1 MDLFTSSNSLIPIPI
16 PDGEL
21 LWLEQLP
28 LGLANEEVLARLVAE
43 TSWRAE
49 SITLWGKQQLQPRL
63 TAWHG
68 DARYSYSG
76 LDLEPLPFTPLL
88 LDIRHAVETAT
99 GEAFN
104 SVLLNYYRDG
114 RDSMGMHSDD
124 EAELGPEPAIASVSF
139 GATRTFI
146 LRHRQS
152 KQTVRLGLTSGS
164 VLLMRGK
171 TQHFWLHGINKS
183 ARQIGPRVNLTFRKI
198 LPSVDKRQQ
207 KRG

>member
-1 MDLFTSSNSLIPIPI
+1 MDLFTSSNSLVPIPI

-28 LGLANEEVLARLVAE
+28 LGLANEEVLARLVAD
-43 TSWRAE
+43 TAWRAE
-49 SITLWGKQQLQPRL
+49 SITLWGKQHLQPRL

-76 LDLEPLPFTPLL
+76 LDLEPAPFTPML
-88 LDIRHAVETAT
+88 LDIKQAVEAAT
-99 GEAFN
+99 GHAFN
-104 SVLLNYYRDG
+104 SVLLNYYRNE

-124 EAELGPEPAIASVSF
+124 EPELGPEPAIASVSF
-139 GATRTFI
+139 GAARIFI

-152 KQTVRLGLTSGS
+152 KQTLKLELTSGS
-164 VLLMRGK
+164 MLLMRGP

-183 ARQIGPRVNLTFRKI
+183 ARHVGPRVNLTFRKI
-198 LPSVDKRQQ
+198 LPSSVT
-207 KRG
+207 

>member
-1 MDLFTSSNSLIPIPI
+1 MDLFTPANSLIAIPI

-43 TSWRAE
+43 TGWRAE
-49 SITLWGKQQLQPRL
+49 TITLWGKQYLQPRL

-68 DARYSYSG
+68 DARYGYSG

-88 LDIRHAVETAT
+88 LAMKAAVEAAT
-99 GEAFN
+99 GHGFN
-104 SVLLNYYRDG
+104 SVLLNYYRDE

-124 EAELGPEPAIASVSF
+124 EPELGPEPAIASVSF
-139 GATRTFI
+139 GAARTFI

-152 KQTVRLGLTSGS
+152 KQTLKLQLTSGS

-183 ARQIGPRVNLTFRKI
+183 VRPIGPRVNLTFRNI
-198 LPSVDKRQQ
+198 LPSAGK
-207 KRG
+207 

>member
-1 MDLFTSSNSLIPIPI
+1 MDLLTSSNSLIPIPL

-28 LGLANEEVLARLVAE
+28 LRLDNDEIMARLVAE
-43 TSWRAE
+43 TAWRAE
-49 SITLWGKQQLQPRL
+49 SIVLWGKQHPQPRL

-88 LDIRHAVETAT
+88 RDIRQAVEIAT
-99 GEAFN
+99 GLSFN
-104 SVLLNYYRDG
+104 SVLLNYYRNE

-124 EAELGPEPAIASVSF
+124 EPELGPEPAIASVSF

-146 LRHRQS
+146 LRHRWS
-152 KQTVRLGLTSGS
+152 KQTVKLDLTNGS
-164 VLLMRGK
+164 LLLMRGK

-183 ARQIGPRVNLTFRKI
+183 ARQIGPRLNLTFRKI
-198 LPSVDKRQQ
+198 IPSVDKRRQ
-207 KRG
+207 

>member
-1 MDLFTSSNSLIPIPI
+1 MTMFNPNSSLTPIPI

-28 LGLANEEVLARLVAE
+28 LGQGNDEVLSRLIAE
-43 TSWRAE
+43 TAWRAE
-49 SITLWGKQQLQPRL
+49 SITLWGKQHLQPRL

-68 DARYSYSG
+68 EARYSYSG

-88 LDIRHAVETAT
+88 LGIKAAVESVS
-99 GEAFN
+99 GHAFN

-124 EAELGPEPAIASVSF
+124 EPELGRNPVIASVSF
-139 GATRTFI
+139 GAIRTFI
-146 LRHRQS
+146 LRHRRT
-152 KQTVRLGLTSGS
+152 KQTVKLDLTSGS
-164 VLLMRGK
+164 LLLMRGT

-183 ARQIGPRVNLTFRKI
+183 VRVTGPRVNLTFRFI
-198 LPSVDKRQQ
+198 
-207 KRG
+207 G

>member
-28 LGLANEEVLARLVAE
+28 LGLGNDEVLARLIAE
-43 TSWRAE
+43 TEWRAE
-49 SITLWGKQQLQPRL
+49 SITLWGKQHLQPRL

-76 LDLEPLPFTPLL
+76 LDLEPKPFTPLL
-88 LDIRHAVETAT
+88 LDIKRAVETAT
-99 GEAFN
+99 GHPFN
-104 SVLLNYYRDG
+104 SVLLNYYRNE

-146 LRHRQS
+146 LRHRHS
-152 KQTVRLGLTSGS
+152 KQALKVALTSGS
-164 VLLMRGK
+164 LLLMRGK
-171 TQHFWLHGINKS
+171 TQHYWLHGINKS
-183 ARQIGPRVNLTFRKI
+183 AREIGPRINLTFRKI
-198 LPSVDKRQQ
+198 
-207 KRG
+207 G

>member
-28 LGLANEEVLARLVAE
+28 LNISNDEVLARLVAE
-43 TSWRAE
+43 TAWRAE
-49 SITLWGKQQLQPRL
+49 SITLWGKQHLQPRL
-63 TAWHG
+63 TAWYG

-88 LDIRHAVETAT
+88 LAIKQAVEKATAHS
-99 GEAFN
+99 FN
-104 SVLLNYYRDG
+104 SVLLNYYRNE

-124 EAELGPEPAIASVSF
+124 EPELGREPAIASVSF
-139 GATRTFI
+139 GAARTFI

-152 KQTVRLGLTSGS
+152 KQTIKVNLTSGS
-164 VLLMRGK
+164 VLLMRGR

-183 ARQIGPRVNLTFRKI
+183 TRQIGPRLNLTFRKI
-198 LPSVDKRQQ
+198 LPTSSNFT
-207 KRG
+207 

>member
-1 MDLFTSSNSLIPIPI
+1 MDLFPSSNTLIPIPI

-21 LWLEQLP
+21 LWLAQLP
-28 LGLANEEVLARLVAE
+28 LGLANEEVLARLVAQ

-49 SITLWGKQQLQPRL
+49 SITLWGKQHLQPRL
-63 TAWHG
+63 TAWYG

-88 LDIRHAVETAT
+88 LEIKRAVETVT

-124 EAELGPEPAIASVSF
+124 EAELGPEPAIASLSL

-152 KQTVRLGLTSGS
+152 KQTVKLDLTSGS

-183 ARQIGPRVNLTFRKI
+183 ARQTGPRVNLTFRKI
-198 LPSVDKRQQ
+198 CASADKLQQ
-207 KRG
+207 KTK

>member
-1 MDLFTSSNSLIPIPI
+1 MDLFTSSNSPIQIPIS
-16 PDGEL
+16 DGEL

-28 LGLANEEVLARLVAE
+28 LALGNDEVLARLVAE
-43 TSWRAE
+43 TDWRAE
-49 SITLWGKQQLQPRL
+49 SITLWGKQHLQPRL
-63 TAWHG
+63 SAWHG

-76 LDLEPLPFTPLL
+76 LDLEPHPFTPLL
-88 LDIRHAVETAT
+88 LDIKRAVETAT
-99 GEAFN
+99 GHSFN
-104 SVLLNYYRDG
+104 SVLLNYYRNE

-152 KQTVRLGLTSGS
+152 KQTLKLDLTSGS
-164 VLLMRGK
+164 MLLMRGK

-183 ARQIGPRVNLTFRKI
+183 ARQIGPRVNLTFRYI
-198 LPSVDKRQQ
+198 F
-207 KRG
+207 

>member
-1 MDLFTSSNSLIPIPI
+1 MDLLTSSNSLIPIPL

-28 LGLANEEVLARLVAE
+28 LRLDNDDIMARLVAE
-43 TSWRAE
+43 TAWRAE
-49 SITLWGKQQLQPRL
+49 SIVLWGKQHPQPRL

-88 LDIRHAVETAT
+88 RDIRQAVEIAT
-99 GEAFN
+99 GLSFN
-104 SVLLNYYRDG
+104 SVLLNYYRNE

-124 EAELGPEPAIASVSF
+124 EPELGPEPAIASVSF

-146 LRHRQS
+146 LRHRWS
-152 KQTVRLGLTSGS
+152 KQTVKLDLTNGS
-164 VLLMRGK
+164 LLLMRGK

-183 ARQIGPRVNLTFRKI
+183 ARQIGPRLNLTFRKI
-198 LPSVDKRQQ
+198 IPSVDKRRQ
-207 KRG
+207 

>member
-1 MDLFTSSNSLIPIPI
+1 MDLFTSSNSLVPIPI

-28 LGLANEEVLARLVAE
+28 LGLGNAEVLARLIGE
-43 TSWRAE
+43 TDWRAE
-49 SITLWGKQQLQPRL
+49 SITLWGKQHLQPRL
-63 TAWHG
+63 TAWRG

-88 LDIRHAVETAT
+88 LDIKHAVENAT
-99 GEAFN
+99 GHAFN
-104 SVLLNYYRDG
+104 SVLLNYYRNE

-124 EAELGPEPAIASVSF
+124 EPELGREPAIVSVSF

-152 KQTVRLGLTSGS
+152 KQTVKLDLTSGS
-164 VLLMRGK
+164 ALLMRGR

-183 ARQIGPRVNLTFRKI
+183 ARPIGPRVNLTFRYISQSAAK
-198 LPSVDKRQQ
+198 
-207 KRG
+207 

>member
-28 LGLANEEVLARLVAE
+28 LALENAEVFARLIAE
-43 TSWRAE
+43 TDWRAE
-49 SITLWGKQQLQPRL
+49 SITLWGKQHLQPRL

-88 LDIRHAVETAT
+88 LTIKRAVEDAT
-99 GEAFN
+99 GHSFN
-104 SVLLNYYRDG
+104 SVLLNYYRNE

-124 EAELGPEPAIASVSF
+124 EPELGHEPAIASVSF
-139 GATRTFI
+139 GAPRSFI
-146 LRHRQS
+146 LRHRHT
-152 KQTVRLGLTSGS
+152 KQTLKLDLGDGNL
-164 VLLMRGK
+164 LLMRGK

-183 ARQIGPRVNLTFRKI
+183 TRDIGPRLNLTFRKI
-198 LPSVDKRQQ
+198 ALSSPKTR
-207 KRG
+207 